1 MIVVAEDDRD
11 LREIVCEVLETHGYA
26 VAAAS
31 NGAEALRLVRENQ
44 RVCLVLLDLM
54 MPVMSGYEFLQIRQ
68 REPELATVPVVV
80 MSARWEAAEQEVTGE
95 FLRKP
100 LSTTQLL
107 GAAAR
112 YCND

>member
-11 LREIVCEVLETHGYA
+11 LREIVCEVLESHGYA
-26 VAAAS
+26 VAGAS
-31 NGAEALRLVRENQ
+31 NGAEALRLVRENE

-54 MPVMSGYEFLQIRQ
+54 MPIMSGYEFLQIRE
-68 REPELATVPVVV
+68 REPQLATVPVVV
-80 MSARWEAAEQEVTGE
+80 MSARWEATESDVSGE

-100 LSTTQLL
+100 LSATQLL

-112 YCND
+112 YCDE